1 VKNLTKLNII
11 GILILLLGI
20 SCTKS
25 MPDGKWDDNIRLSQ
39 KEVEISGE
47 NNSLLITTEG
57 EWWWIIDITLDET
70 HIDFS
75 GVDTT
80 QSDFVIENNEF
91 KIERENTTEIHI
103 DMYNNSTGS
112 SRILRIRLEAGD
124 YFDGITI
131 TQLSN

>member
-1 VKNLTKLNII
+1 MTKLNII

-20 SCTKS
+20 LGTSCTKS
-25 MPDGKWDDNIRLSQ
+25 EPDGKWDDNIKLSQ
-39 KEVEISGE
+39 KKVEISGE

-57 EWWWIIDITLDET
+57 EWWWITDITLDET

-75 GVDTT
+75 GVNTT
-80 QSDFVIENNEF
+80 QNDFVIENTEF
-91 KIERENTTEIHI
+91 KIERKNTTEIHI

-112 SRILRIRLEAGD
+112 SRVLRIGLEAGD